1 MDKDIDFLMSKKQ
14 THQKITMLTCY
25 DYPTALLEDKAGIDI
40 IFVAD
45 SVGTNVLGYES
56 ATEVTMENMI
66 HHLKAVRRGVTHAY
80 LLVDMPYKSYDTPK
94 IALENATTFLSHGA
108 DGVKLEGWSEKEE
121 VIKIL
126 AENNIE
132 VCAHIGYNP
141 QIHSR
146 AWTHG
151 VTFSKAKALIQSAL
165 TLENAGAKMIVLEM
179 VSEEVSKIITEKL
192 SIPTIGIGAGK
203 FCDGQV
209 LVINDMLGITALDL
223 RHAKKYQNYQNLTF
237 QAICQYKEE
246 VENGVFPNEA
256 SVVSMDEQ
264 KLARVEKWLK
274 GSLS

>member
-94 IALENATTFLSHGA
+94 SALENATTFLSHGA

>member
-1 MDKDIDFLMSKKQ
+1 MDRDINFLMSKKQ
-14 THQKITMLTCY
+14 VHQKITMLTCY

-56 ATEVTMENMI
+56 ATEVTMENMN

-151 VTFSKAKALIQSAL
+151 VTFSKAKALISLIAAVRCGLVWWSVQS
-165 TLENAGAKMIVLEM
+165 T
-179 VSEEVSKIITEKL
+179 
-192 SIPTIGIGAGK
+192 
-203 FCDGQV
+203 
-209 LVINDMLGITALDL
+209 
-223 RHAKKYQNYQNLTF
+223 
-237 QAICQYKEE
+237 
-246 VENGVFPNEA
+246 
-256 SVVSMDEQ
+256 
-264 KLARVEKWLK
+264 
-274 GSLS
+274 

>member
-56 ATEVTMENMI
+56 ATEVTMENMN

-94 IALENATTFLSHGA
+94 SALENATTFLSHGA

>member
-1 MDKDIDFLMSKKQ
+1 
-14 THQKITMLTCY
+14 
-25 DYPTALLEDKAGIDI
+25 
-40 IFVAD
+40 
-45 SVGTNVLGYES
+45 
-56 ATEVTMENMI
+56 
-66 HHLKAVRRGVTHAY
+66 
-80 LLVDMPYKSYDTPK
+80 
-94 IALENATTFLSHGA
+94 
-108 DGVKLEGWSEKEE
+108 
-121 VIKIL
+121 
-126 AENNIE
+126 
-132 VCAHIGYNP
+132 
-141 QIHSR
+141 
-146 AWTHG
+146 
-151 VTFSKAKALIQSAL
+151 
-165 TLENAGAKMIVLEM
+165 MIVLEM
-179 VSEEVSKIITEKL
+179 VSEEVSKIITKKL

>member
-1 MDKDIDFLMSKKQ
+1 MDRDINFLMSKKQ
-14 THQKITMLTCY
+14 AHQKITMLTCY
-25 DYPTALLEDKAGIDI
+25 DYPTALLEDRAGIDI

-80 LLVDMPYKSYDTPK
+80 LLVDMPYMSYDTPK
-94 IALENATTFLSHGA
+94 VALENATTFLSHGA

-126 AENNIE
+126 TENSIE

-192 SIPTIGIGAGK
+192 SIPTIGIAAGK

>member
-1 MDKDIDFLMSKKQ
+1 MDRDINFLMSKKQ
-14 THQKITMLTCY
+14 AHQKITMLTCY

-56 ATEVTMENMI
+56 ATEVTMENMN

-94 IALENATTFLSHGA
+94 SALENATTFLSHGA

-223 RHAKKYQNYQNLTF
+223 RHAKRYQNYQNLTF

>member
-1 MDKDIDFLMSKKQ
+1 VDRDINFLMSKKQ
-14 THQKITMLTCY
+14 VHQKITMLTCY